1 MFFLNSFFPIEKRLD
16 FKDYDNHLKL
26 DDESDDSVYQED
38 DDDNDDDSD
47 DDDDCDDG
55 VLYQFNPDLLQWVL
69 DNRRKTTDY
78 NKLFATM
85 SEEACDFG
93 NLDIL
98 MWMRENKPDVMDNVV
113 EVEGRLNRIT
123 ESALLGGHLPV
134 VEWLEAQFGE
144 ALEWTAANS
153 IAKRVPGICL
163 NASKDGHL
171 NVLQWAKS
179 RAFQLNL
186 YDCLCTAIRNNRLHV
201 LIWLKEA
208 YFTSSEFW
216 CVAADCK
223 PFSLL
228 AAEQRN
234 FDIFQWVHSNG
245 CPWSNYTYATLSKRL
260 MYDDWV
266 EWALKN
272 GCSSE
277 DYEPSSG
284 MRLRWRDYSLV

>member
-1 MFFLNSFFPIEKRLD
+1 MFFEKSFLPLEKKLH
-16 FKDYDNHLKL
+16 FEDYDNHWEI
-26 DDESDDSVYQED
+26 DDNED
-38 DDDNDDDSD
+38 DYAYTEDDNGHDANRDDN
-47 DDDDCDDG
+47 

-69 DNRRKTTDY
+69 DHRRTTNY
-78 NKLFATM
+78 NKLFATII
-85 SEEACDFG
+85 EEACSCG

-113 EVEGRLNRIT
+113 EGRINRIT
-123 ESALLGGHLPV
+123 ESAALGGHLPV

-144 ALEWTAANS
+144 ALEWTAANC
-153 IAKRVPGICL
+153 IAKRVPGIFL
-163 NASKDGHL
+163 YASKNGHL

-179 RAFQLNL
+179 NSFQLNL
-186 YDCLCTAIRNNRLHV
+186 YECLCTAIRNNRLHV

-284 MRLRWRDYSLV
+284 MRLRWKDYSL